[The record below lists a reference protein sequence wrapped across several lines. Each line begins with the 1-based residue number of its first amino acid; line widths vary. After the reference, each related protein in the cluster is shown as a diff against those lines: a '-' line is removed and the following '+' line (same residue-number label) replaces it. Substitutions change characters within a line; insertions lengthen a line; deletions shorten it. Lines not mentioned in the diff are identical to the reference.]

1 MSRAI
6 RMTVYKFYKLKDF
19 VKNYSKRK
27 IKDELIES
35 ILQEVVAEYESVL
48 ITLEMLKRK
57 VK

>member
-1 MSRAI
+1 
-6 RMTVYKFYKLKDF
+6 MTVYKFYKFKDF

-57 VK
+57 LK